1 MDLTNWRTALA
12 AAASGC
18 VFTVWVLVTGCAYME
33 GQGVQ
38 VAAPN
43 PFEPEPTCTIYKDMG
58 IDPATSTGVIPKYIK
73 NPCAAQNIVVS
84 VARSGAALEAYQ
96 IEHVRTFV
104 AEAKKYMVVGL
115 TFQNAKLFVGMQI
128 GKLNREFGLLY
139 FAVSDLLLVLP
150 DTAILQTDDV
160 TLVHASLDNMLAKV
174 EEIAALLGYVPAA
187 LLRAELAKMGTAL

>member
-1 MDLTNWRTALA
+1 MDFTNWKRA
-12 AAASGC
+12 ARAAIGGA
-18 VFTVWVLVTGCAYME
+18 VFITFILLTGCAYME
-33 GQGVQ
+33 GQGVE

-43 PFEPEPTCTIYKDMG
+43 PFEYEPTCTIYKDMG

-96 IEHVRTFV
+96 VEDVRKFV

-115 TFQNAKLFVGMQI
+115 TFQNAKLFVGMEI
-128 GKLNREFGLLY
+128 GKLNRQFGLLY

-150 DTAILQTDDV
+150 DKAILQLDDV

-174 EEIAALLGYVPAA
+174 EEIAAMLEG
-187 LLRAELAKMGTAL
+187 